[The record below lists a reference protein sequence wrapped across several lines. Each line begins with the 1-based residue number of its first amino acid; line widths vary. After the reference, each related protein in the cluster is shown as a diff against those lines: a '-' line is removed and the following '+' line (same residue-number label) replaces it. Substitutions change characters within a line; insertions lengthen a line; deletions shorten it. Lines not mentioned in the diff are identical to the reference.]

1 MRPACMHN
9 GSPLARSATRSFE
22 FVNQIAQST
31 DNHHGSGR
39 AAMYAERDRPAP
51 ALLQHDRGVT
61 DRYNGGYQH
70 EPTKGVC
77 GPVSYEHGGEQAR
90 CDVTNTF

>member
-1 MRPACMHN
+1 M
-9 GSPLARSATRSFE
+9 
-22 FVNQIAQST
+22 QST

-39 AAMYAERDRPAP
+39 AAMYAERDGPTP

-61 DRYNGGYQH
+61 DRYDGGYQH

-90 CDVTNTF
+90 CDVTNTFSGEIRSRMRLGASRYAVTGGR